1 VFCFSVGEWVGFVL
15 GERIAE
21 DAMEVAMEVD
31 EPQQATKLT
40 AAVKGKGKMCGIS
53 QQQLT
58 GGPWL
63 RTTDP
68 LRLQMLL
75 PTQISLTRVCMH
87 TCLSPTHGVLC
98 TGILFSCKKKKK
110 KQKFQCSITLHD
122 VVPVGEMDV
131 FLVLEVFG

>member
-1 VFCFSVGEWVGFVL
+1 VCFVSQWVSGWDLFW
-15 GERIAE
+15 EKRMAE
-21 DAMEVAMEVD
+21 DAMEVD

-63 RTTDP
+63 RSTDP
-68 LRLQMLL
+68 PCLQMLL
-75 PTQISLTRVCMH
+75 PTH
-87 TCLSPTHGVLC
+87 
-98 TGILFSCKKKKK
+98 F
-110 KQKFQCSITLHD
+110 
-122 VVPVGEMDV
+122 VPVGEMDF

>member
-1 VFCFSVGEWVGFVL
+1 MAG
-15 GERIAE
+15 

-40 AAVKGKGKMCGIS
+40 VAVKGKGKMCGIS

-63 RTTDP
+63 RNTDP
-68 LRLQMLL
+68 PRLHMFL
-75 PTQISLTRVCMH
+75 PTQISLTQVCMH
-87 TCLSPTHGVLC
+87 VCLSPTHGVLC

-110 KQKFQCSITLHD
+110 F
-122 VVPVGEMDV
+122 
-131 FLVLEVFG
+131 